1 MTSLLVLDAL
11 YKCFSFSELS
21 MTMVLSIF
29 TLSILQ
35 GKLMKHSYQQLLS
48 FVFSQGRLSLLE
60 PSWSA
65 SCSSRATCP
74 QLIAS
79 AQLWS
84 CHLDTL
90 SSPKMSKASPL
101 GDSANVIMQS
111 KETAHP
117 KQRYKGSM
125 GEGSQWE
132 WHLENLEIHLKFFR
146 NVLWWKFSKFLF
158 MLIYSFKG
166 FRATVDR

>member
-11 YKCFSFSELS
+11 YKGFSFSELS

-29 TLSILQ
+29 TLSILR

-48 FVFSQGRLSLLE
+48 FVFPQGRLSLLE
-60 PSWSA
+60 ASWSA
-65 SCSSRATCP
+65 SCSSWATCL

-79 AQLWS
+79 AEVWS

-90 SSPKMSKASPL
+90 SSPKMSKASPS
-101 GDSANVIMQS
+101 GSSANVITPS

-117 KQRYKGSM
+117 KQRYKGTKPRIHGRGNGTLRTWKLIWNSSAIFCA
-125 GEGSQWE
+125 ESFQSS
-132 WHLENLEIHLKFFR
+132 HLCWFS
-146 NVLWWKFSKFLF
+146 VLSA
-158 MLIYSFKG
+158 SG
-166 FRATVDR
+166 QQ

>member
-11 YKCFSFSELS
+11 YKGFSFSELS

-29 TLSILQ
+29 TLSILR

-48 FVFSQGRLSLLE
+48 FVFPQGRLSLLE

-65 SCSSRATCP
+65 SCSSWATCL

-79 AQLWS
+79 AEVWS

-90 SSPKMSKASPL
+90 SSPKMSKASPS
-101 GDSANVIMQS
+101 GSSANVITPS

-117 KQRYKGSM
+117 KQRYKGSPGSM
-125 GEGSQWE
+125 GEGMALWE
-132 WHLENLEIHLKFFR
+132 LGNWFETPLRYFVQKVFK
-146 NVLWWKFSKFLF
+146 VLICADLVF
-158 MLIYSFKG
+158 
-166 FRATVDR
+166 

>member
-1 MTSLLVLDAL
+1 MISLLVLDAL

-29 TLSILQ
+29 TPSILQ

-48 FVFSQGRLSLLE
+48 FGFSQGRLSLFE

-79 AQLWS
+79 ARVWS

-90 SSPKMSKASPL
+90 SSPEMSKASPS
-101 GDSANVIMQS
+101 GDRANVIMPS

-117 KQRYKGSM
+117 KQRYKAPDP
-125 GEGSQWE
+125 WE
-132 WHLENLEIHLKFFR
+132 RGVNGNGTLKTWKLFC
-146 NVLWWKFSKFLF
+146 NILWGKFSKFLF
-158 MLIYSFKG
+158 MIIYSFKCL
-166 FRATVDR
+166 RAAVDKLQ